1 MARVEALRDAA
12 DKKETGVFSSFAQHF
27 SKRPNEVPNCLF
39 VCKVLFHTI
48 LGRLWKED
56 QHTPR
61 SCKIFQF
68 FHLGKFIKNLI
79 LLEWS
84 RKLRDDTENGC
95 MCSRL
100 HFVPLKYFFG
110 SFEKRHALRA
120 FRRVWRAR
128 VNKNLAA
135 LGDRL
140 QFKERD

>member
-12 DKKETGVFSSFAQHF
+12 DKKETGVFSSFAQLF
-27 SKRPNEVPNCLF
+27 SKLPNEVPNCLPAKCF
-39 VCKVLFHTI
+39 FTLS
-48 LGRLWKED
+48 LGGCGKKTNIRLD
-56 QHTPR
+56 
-61 SCKIFQF
+61 
-68 FHLGKFIKNLI
+68 LAKFSNFSICGNLLKNLI

-84 RKLRDDTENGC
+84 RKLRDDTKNGC

>member
-1 MARVEALRDAA
+1 MRSRIVRLQSAFSNYPWEAVER
-12 DKKETGVFSSFAQHF
+12 
-27 SKRPNEVPNCLF
+27 RPTYASILQNFPIFPF
-39 VCKVLFHTI
+39 VEIYLKSYF
-48 LGRLWKED
+48 
-56 QHTPR
+56 
-61 SCKIFQF
+61 
-68 FHLGKFIKNLI
+68 
-79 LLEWS
+79 LEWS
-84 RKLRDDTENGC
+84 RKLRDDTKNGW

-128 VNKNLAA
+128 VNKNLAG